1 MRTADVKVGA
11 KYLFNGD
18 EVTVIKRMSGNET
31 SKPNM
36 QSGMMFTGFK
46 RTRKRFLLDN
56 GMEVFSDKLTQ
67 LK

>member
-11 KYLFNGD
+11 KYLFNGN
-18 EVTVIKRMSGNET
+18 EVTVTKKISGNET

-36 QSGMMFTGFK
+36 QSGTMFTGFK
-46 RTRKRFLLDN
+46 RARKRFLLDN

-67 LK
+67 IK